1 MTRLTTFLLGL
12 LRQFLSNTFI
22 TRSIKRLLLLINAIQ
37 RLFSRERPRRRK
49 DTPQAWVP
57 PSSHSS
63 HVNGFPTGEFICP
76 SLQPPSRAADS
87 NSSHAPYDHY
97 EQHISHPI
105 HSPIP
110 QKGYPLPYAYGSPQG
125 SQSSQDIVEERRNP
139 DLIRISSHHS
149 AKLPSSS
156 AISLTLSR
164 HGLVVNSARPNSRD
178 SQRPS
183 ILRPGSRI
191 SYRSNS
197 RVSQPIKVSRTPTP
211 VPINI
216 APPAGAI
223 PPDLS
228 CQSSPLQLRTILPMS
243 TGSVN
248 RWSRNI
254 IVYVSLI
261 PVSLLWLIRGIKP
274 HRRDVLHCQAF
285 EI

>member
-1 MTRLTTFLLGL
+1 MTRLTTLLLGL
-12 LRQFLSNTFI
+12 LRRFLSNTFV
-22 TRSIKRLLLLINAIQ
+22 TGSIKRLLLLINAIQ
-37 RLFSRERPRRRK
+37 RLFSRERPRRRE
-49 DTPQAWVP
+49 DTPQAWIP

-63 HVNGFPTGEFICP
+63 HVNGFPTGEVICP

-125 SQSSQDIVEERRNP
+125 SQSSQDIVEERRHP

-197 RVSQPIKVSRTPTP
+197 RVSQPI
-211 VPINI
+211 NI
-216 APPAGAI
+216 A
-223 PPDLS
+223 S
-228 CQSSPLQLRTILPMS
+228 
-243 TGSVN
+243 
-248 RWSRNI
+248 
-254 IVYVSLI
+254 
-261 PVSLLWLIRGIKP
+261 
-274 HRRDVLHCQAF
+274 
-285 EI
+285 